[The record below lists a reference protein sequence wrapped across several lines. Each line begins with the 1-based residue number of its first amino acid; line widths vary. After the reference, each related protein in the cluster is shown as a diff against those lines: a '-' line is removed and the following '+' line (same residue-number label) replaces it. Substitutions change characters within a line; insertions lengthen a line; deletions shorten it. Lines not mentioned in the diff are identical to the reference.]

1 MVTPDPPADTLV
13 KSPRFFHEHF
23 DGFTGSEQQGN
34 EVEWNEMIAITH
46 THKFAD
52 RLCRATESGQLRQAS
67 VKRCRKLEQASSKDS
82 AVETVKES
90 NTFTSAASCA
100 MAAVYVQKGC
110 LCVGD

>member
-46 THKFAD
+46 THTSSQTDCA
-52 RLCRATESGQLRQAS
+52 EQQSQGS
-67 VKRCRKLEQASSKDS
+67 YVKRASRDAGSLNKQA
-82 AVETVKES
+82 ARI
-90 NTFTSAASCA
+90 
-100 MAAVYVQKGC
+100 
-110 LCVGD
+110 LRLRR